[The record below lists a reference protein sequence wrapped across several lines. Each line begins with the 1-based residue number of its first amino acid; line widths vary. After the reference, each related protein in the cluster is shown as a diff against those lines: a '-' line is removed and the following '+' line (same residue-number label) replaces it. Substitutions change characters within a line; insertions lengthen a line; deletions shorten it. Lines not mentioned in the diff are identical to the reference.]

1 MEIKR
6 NKIFPYIFIFV
17 YSVYFLTNIISKIR
31 PLIFYFE
38 SKLDYIKIENF
49 LKLCI
54 KINNLKKFKNSNNP
68 KISIVSTIFNSQRY
82 IMRFLSSF
90 QYITFYNIEIILIDD
105 YSKDNSIKTIKNFQE
120 KDKRILLMKNK
131 KNRGTFISRNIGA
144 LSSKGKYLIFPDPDD
159 ILEKNILRHCYKF
172 AEKFN
177 YEIIKF
183 KLYNKYIFFKMNE
196 IESRP
201 LFQPELST
209 YIFYGKKELEI
220 IDYVVSNKFIK
231 KEAFIKAINSF
242 KNVYLKMYLI
252 MMEDSMMNYI
262 LYKIINSLFFIKKI
276 GYYYIRNSQS
286 ITNNMY
292 KISKII
298 IKAIFAY
305 LKLVFEN
312 SKNNFFEKNMANL
325 LLTNLNINYNIKDK
339 ISIFNKNSDFYI
351 DIINQYINNKFITND
366 NKNILIKLN
375 IYI

>member
-1 MEIKR
+1 
-6 NKIFPYIFIFV
+6 
-17 YSVYFLTNIISKIR
+17 
-31 PLIFYFE
+31 
-38 SKLDYIKIENF
+38 
-49 LKLCI
+49 
-54 KINNLKKFKNSNNP
+54 
-68 KISIVSTIFNSQRY
+68 
-82 IMRFLSSF
+82 
-90 QYITFYNIEIILIDD
+90 
-105 YSKDNSIKTIKNFQE
+105 
-120 KDKRILLMKNK
+120 MKNK

-366 NKNILIKLN
+366 NKNILIKFKN
-375 IYI
+375 IFNKKLL

>member
-54 KINNLKKFKNSNNP
+54 KINNLKKFKNNNNP

-351 DIINQYINNKFITND
+351 DNLLIFCSLTKSRKYWHIRIIF
-366 NKNILIKLN
+366 
-375 IYI
+375 